1 MVPYTLALL
10 LKREKSVKS
19 RSDGFF
25 CNKKTSHFS
34 CGLYLPR
41 PLPLFSSTS
50 RQEIFPMKANKLFRT
65 RLQCSFTTSKLE
77 LSVGS
82 AADRCNGDDTIT
94 VLMVLA
100 LVVVLLSAYDR
111 LGMTIGSTPRS
122 LLGGGVGNATLT

>member
-1 MVPYTLALL
+1 
-10 LKREKSVKS
+10 
-19 RSDGFF
+19 
-25 CNKKTSHFS
+25 
-34 CGLYLPR
+34 
-41 PLPLFSSTS
+41 
-50 RQEIFPMKANKLFRT
+50 MKANKLFRT